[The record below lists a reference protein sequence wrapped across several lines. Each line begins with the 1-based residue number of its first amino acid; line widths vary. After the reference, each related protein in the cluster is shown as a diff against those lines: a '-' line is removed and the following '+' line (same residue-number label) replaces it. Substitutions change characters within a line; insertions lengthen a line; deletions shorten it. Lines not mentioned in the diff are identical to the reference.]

1 MTAQKVAQKLR
12 LQQWANQIEECEQS
26 GLSVQ
31 QWCEENGLGY
41 KNYFYRKRRVREEL
55 LETMGSERALMKSSS
70 CESRSEVPVF
80 VPLSALPAGN
90 TCTAATVRI
99 GAYTAEIS
107 NGADTETIECVLRTL
122 VRL

>member
-1 MTAQKVAQKLR
+1 MTAQKVARKIR
-12 LQQWANQIEECEQS
+12 LQQWANQIVECEQS

-55 LETMGSERALMKSSS
+55 METMEPENALVMGSS
-70 CESRSEVPVF
+70 CESRPEVPVF
-80 VPLSALPAGN
+80 VPLPALPASNAG
-90 TCTAATVRI
+90 TAATVRI

-107 NGADTETIECVLRTL
+107 NGADTETIGCVLRTL